1 MCEKIAEESFVQI
14 NKLKLDNKSLDTQNQ
29 AMIKEIRELTS
40 RNRRQEDFIFTMQ
53 TKLDKA
59 LKENATLE

>member
-53 TKLDKA
+53 TKLDQA

>member
-53 TKLDKA
+53 KKLDQA